1 MSVWVI
7 NQKWRNKFVHEQK
20 VKDWRVNIRLTT
32 QQANYQAEEPLLS
45 LSPDFTWRNVI
56 LTRWNR
62 GVVWWRQHLV
72 YHFFFT
78 GGCAIFPNKAYGAHY
93 LMLNLII
100 LNTFRKLRFI
110 QVEVERVYCHECSEH
125 KVALIQYFSQG
136 FNLLHTDSK
145 INLPKSMSLFSR
157 MT

>member
-1 MSVWVI
+1 MNKRRRAEGWVFDLQPSKPI
-7 NQKWRNKFVHEQK
+7 
-20 VKDWRVNIRLTT
+20 
-32 QQANYQAEEPLLS
+32 NYQAEEPLLS
-45 LSPDFTWRNVI
+45 LSPDFTSRNVI
-56 LTRWNR
+56 SPRSGNR

-72 YHFFFT
+72 YWMQLRVPRGHFFST
-78 GGCAIFPNKAYGAHY
+78 CGCTIFPNKATGAHYIIY

-100 LNTFRKLRFI
+100 LNTNRKLRSI

-136 FNLLHTDSK
+136 FKLLHTDSK
-145 INLPKSMSLFSR
+145 INLPKSMSPFSR